1 MSPSLRKAVAAA
13 IGGGAVAIASVLI
26 TGPSGDDG
34 LEGVSYIPYKDI
46 VGVWTVCHG
55 HTGKDIIPGKTYT
68 EAECKALLNKD
79 LATVARQ
86 INPYI
91 NVDIRTAGNG
101 VSCLCQCG
109 SRNDR
114 TWPGQNAIT
123 GGAVADFDNLF
134 DAAIAR
140 ADETI
145 RGYMGTSATIT
156 SGEQSGAVIRGVF
169 DDPENISYAGQGVR
183 VEGSSP
189 SLFVRTDDVRQLRR
203 GDTLTIGEENFWI
216 DRISPDD
223 GGSCH
228 LWLGRGVPPAVNR
241 RR

>member
-1 MSPSLRKAVAAA
+1 MVLFVREILRFHITDIALHGLGHHRMQ
-13 IGGGAVAIASVLI
+13 IGITAKETGAEALGHAKHVVNNKYL
-26 TGPSGDDG
+26 P
-34 LEGVSYIPYKDI
+34 
-46 VGVWTVCHG
+46 VC
-55 HTGKDIIPGKTYT
+55 
-68 EAECKALLNKD
+68 
-79 LATVARQ
+79 
-86 INPYI
+86 
-91 NVDIRTAGNG
+91 
-101 VSCLCQCG
+101 
-109 SRNDR
+109 
-114 TWPGQNAIT
+114 
-123 GGAVADFDNLF
+123 
-134 DAAIAR
+134 AIAR

-145 RGYMGTSATIT
+145 RGYMGTSATMT

>member
-1 MSPSLRKAVAAA
+1 M
-13 IGGGAVAIASVLI
+13 
-26 TGPSGDDG
+26 
-34 LEGVSYIPYKDI
+34 
-46 VGVWTVCHG
+46 
-55 HTGKDIIPGKTYT
+55 
-68 EAECKALLNKD
+68 
-79 LATVARQ
+79 
-86 INPYI
+86 
-91 NVDIRTAGNG
+91 
-101 VSCLCQCG
+101 
-109 SRNDR
+109 
-114 TWPGQNAIT
+114 
-123 GGAVADFDNLF
+123 ADFDNLF
-134 DAAIAR
+134 DAAIVR

-145 RGYMGTSATIT
+145 RGYMGTSATMT

-183 VEGSSP
+183 VEGSRP

-216 DRISPDD
+216 DRISTDD

>member
-1 MSPSLRKAVAAA
+1 M
-13 IGGGAVAIASVLI
+13 
-26 TGPSGDDG
+26 
-34 LEGVSYIPYKDI
+34 
-46 VGVWTVCHG
+46 
-55 HTGKDIIPGKTYT
+55 
-68 EAECKALLNKD
+68 
-79 LATVARQ
+79 
-86 INPYI
+86 
-91 NVDIRTAGNG
+91 
-101 VSCLCQCG
+101 
-109 SRNDR
+109 
-114 TWPGQNAIT
+114 
-123 GGAVADFDNLF
+123 ADFDNLF

-189 SLFVRTDDVRQLRR
+189 SLFVRTDEVRQLRR
-203 GDTLTIGEENFWI
+203 GDTLTIGEENFWV
-216 DRISPDD
+216 DRVSPDDPENISYAGQGVRVEGSSPSLFVRTDEVRQLRRGDTLTIGEENFWVDRVSPDD